1 MSTAGL
7 EVFDKTLQTT
17 NAWLQDV
24 MHDHGPDRQVAW
36 RILGVVLRALR
47 DRLSI
52 ETSVH
57 LGAQLPLLV
66 RGTYYEQWHPTRHPA
81 HSRDADAFLKEI
93 ATHLSDLC
101 PINPETAA
109 QSVFKVLIRHIDRGQ
124 VDKVRNALPSHIRDL
139 WPELAAGG

>member
-17 NAWLQDV
+17 NTWLQDI

-47 DRLSI
+47 DRLPI

-66 RGTYYEQWHPTRHPA
+66 RGTYYEQWHLTRHPA
-81 HSRDADAFLKEI
+81 HSRDVDAFLKEI
-93 ATHLSDLC
+93 ATHLSDLR
-101 PINPETAA
+101 PINPEKAA
-109 QSVFKVLIRHIDRGQ
+109 QSVFRVLMRHIDRGQ
-124 VDKVRNALPSHIRDL
+124 VDKVRIALPSHMRDL
-139 WPELAAGG
+139 WPEQAPGG